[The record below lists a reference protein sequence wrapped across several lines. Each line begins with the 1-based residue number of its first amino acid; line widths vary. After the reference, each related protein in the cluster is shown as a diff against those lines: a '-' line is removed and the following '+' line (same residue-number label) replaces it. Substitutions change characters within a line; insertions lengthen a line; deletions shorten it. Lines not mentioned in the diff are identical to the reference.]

1 MAQGVKHKPTETS
14 RAQVSALKS
23 YGHTNKEIAS
33 FLAICD
39 DTLTYHYSRELEVA
53 QINANAEVARRLYQR
68 AVKKD
73 DLSAQIFWLKTRARW
88 RTEDVET
95 LADQNA
101 ALKEELKTLRD
112 DLDSKH
118 KKEY

>member
-1 MAQGVKHKPTETS
+1 MAQGKRHKPTDQM

-23 YGHTNKEIAS
+23 YGHTHKEIAS
-33 FLAICD
+33 FLEICD

-53 QINANAEVARRLYQR
+53 QINANAEVARRLYNR
-68 AVKKD
+68 ATKKD

-101 ALKEELKTLRD
+101 SLKEELKVLRD
-112 DLDSKH
+112 ELDLKH